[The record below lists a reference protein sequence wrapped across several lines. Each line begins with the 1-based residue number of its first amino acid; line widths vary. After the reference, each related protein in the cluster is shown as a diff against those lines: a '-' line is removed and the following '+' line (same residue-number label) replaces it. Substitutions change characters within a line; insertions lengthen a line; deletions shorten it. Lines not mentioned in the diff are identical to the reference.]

1 MKNYLIEYC
10 NYFPHEPYYRVVTC
24 DTGLAAALGSIGYTV
39 LANRRKNEHFPV
51 FDIISRV
58 FPDLDIEET
67 EKKINKYYQGRFM
80 VDAHLF
86 ASNIE
91 ILSNIICS
99 QLRYTYNNEMPL
111 KKSSILV
118 NRQHIKDLKR
128 LKKLEEKQNL
138 KFNKNKQEKI
148 SDSLGDLD
156 DNDISDIIGNEDLL
170 F

>member
-1 MKNYLIEYC
+1 MKNYKIEYC
-10 NYFPHEPYYRVVTC
+10 NYFPHEPYYRVLTC
-24 DTGLAAALGSIGYTV
+24 DIGLSAALGSIGYTV
-39 LANRRKNEHFPV
+39 LVHRNKNEHFPV
-51 FDIISRV
+51 FNIISRV
-58 FPDLDIEET
+58 FPDLEIEET

-99 QLRYTYNNEMPL
+99 QLRYSYNNEMPL

-118 NRQHIKDLKR
+118 NRQHIKDLKK

-138 KFNKNKQEKI
+138 KFYENKKDQF
-148 SDSLGDLD
+148 SDSLDG
-156 DNDISDIIGNEDLL
+156 NDVPY
-170 F
+170 